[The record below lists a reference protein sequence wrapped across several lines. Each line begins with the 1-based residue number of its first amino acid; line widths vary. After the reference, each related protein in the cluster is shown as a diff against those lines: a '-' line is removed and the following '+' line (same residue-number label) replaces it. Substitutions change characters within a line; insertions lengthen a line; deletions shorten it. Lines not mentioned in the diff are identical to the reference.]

1 MKSRNVEHRTHYNLI
16 LESMIVLKFYV
27 IFENVS
33 APTNTRIPPLRY
45 KQIERRRWYF
55 PYTLVTYLL
64 YCLCEDITSGCNGAL
79 KSIIYDCI

>member
-45 KQIERRRWYF
+45 KQIERRR
-55 PYTLVTYLL
+55 
-64 YCLCEDITSGCNGAL
+64 
-79 KSIIYDCI
+79 